1 MLQAFNPFC
10 LTEPNDRSNYWVLD
24 TDYNNFAVV
33 WQCEPKGENLSRENY
48 WLLSRTKV
56 LSTDT
61 DVLARIAAVT
71 DDLII
76 REEVRTTVH
85 TIESCLGSVTP
96 FAARNSGARLR

>member
-1 MLQAFNPFC
+1 
-10 LTEPNDRSNYWVLD
+10 VLD

-33 WQCEPKGENLSRENY
+33 WQCEQKGANLSRENY

-71 DDLII
+71 DDLIF

-85 TIESCLGSVTP
+85 TIESCLGNS
-96 FAARNSGARLR
+96 FNARNSASRLG